1 MTMNYS
7 ISDAKLKTLIKLCKQ
22 TGNNKKL
29 AVVSFILTGN
39 LLDEIGAKLGIRAR
53 NKSSD
58 ENEHIY
64 RYMELINI
72 IMETSLKI
80 SIFNE
85 EHIKII
91 QTIELQFIKQKGELP
106 MEYIKKMFKIY
117 YKIRTLNIPNLHKT
131 FKDEMSQLH
140 SDTNMY
146 ALMSP
151 SASKGRHQPD
161 KLKSLILHKI
171 REHERDIRN
180 ELKGGFNKD
189 LFESAVYLKNVRKS
203 VEDPKQS
210 KVQLRGALKDNINYQ
225 QSLNDIYGFTLI
237 GLSIVLFLLGIMVV
251 IQAAFHPSLAG
262 PTSILLL
269 SFFSSGCFF
278 LYLYWNF
285 FKKEVK

>member
-1 MTMNYS
+1 
-7 ISDAKLKTLIKLCKQ
+7 
-22 TGNNKKL
+22 
-29 AVVSFILTGN
+29 
-39 LLDEIGAKLGIRAR
+39 
-53 NKSSD
+53 
-58 ENEHIY
+58 
-64 RYMELINI
+64 
-72 IMETSLKI
+72 
-80 SIFNE
+80 
-85 EHIKII
+85 
-91 QTIELQFIKQKGELP
+91 
-106 MEYIKKMFKIY
+106 
-117 YKIRTLNIPNLHKT
+117 
-131 FKDEMSQLH
+131 
-140 SDTNMY
+140 MY

>member
-1 MTMNYS
+1 MNYS
-7 ISDAKLKTLIKLCKQ
+7 IVDSKLKTLIKVCKQ

-29 AVVSFILTGN
+29 AVVSFILTSN
-39 LLDEIGAKLGIRAR
+39 ILDEIGVKLGIRPR
-53 NKSSD
+53 DKNSD
-58 ENEHIY
+58 EKIY
-64 RYMELINI
+64 RYMELIKT
-72 IMETSLKI
+72 IMENSLKI

-85 EHIKII
+85 EHITTI

-106 MEYIKKMFKIY
+106 VEYIIEVFDIY
-117 YKIRTLNIPNLHKT
+117 YKIRALDIPNLHET
-131 FKDEMSQLH
+131 FKNELSHLH

-151 SASKGRHQPD
+151 STSKGKHQLD

-171 REHERDIRN
+171 REQEREIQN
-180 ELKGGFNKD
+180 EMRGTFNKD
-189 LFESAVYLKNVRKS
+189 LFESAVYLKNVRRS

-210 KVQLRGALKDNINYQ
+210 KIQLRGQLKENINYQ
-225 QSLNDIYGFTLI
+225 QSLNEIYGFTLI

-269 SFFSSGCFF
+269 SFFGSGCLF

-285 FKKEVK
+285 FKKEGT